1 MGIEQRDRLQQAL
14 DACAERLDSL
24 NRSYPELAS
33 PISQGAVEQWHQTKV
48 SLGLNPGPC
57 EDLESQDKNSDDS
70 LHEARKRAIEL
81 LESNGLEE
89 VQDILQTE
97 HALTLN
103 MPKLVQLIGNTAYRG
118 ALKKDAEL
126 MLHNAITY
134 EQIANL
140 WNDLERPAFG
150 APDWNPRSVSVLL
163 S

>member
-1 MGIEQRDRLQQAL
+1 MEQRDRLQQAL
-14 DACAERLDSL
+14 DACAERLHNL

-33 PISQGAVEQWHQTKV
+33 PISQGAVEQWQQTKAG
-48 SLGLNPGPC
+48 LGLNTGPSG
-57 EDLESQDKNSDDS
+57 DFESQEENSDGS
-70 LHEARKRAIEL
+70 LYEVRKLAIEM

-89 VQDILQTE
+89 VQDMLETE
-97 HALTLN
+97 HALTLSL
-103 MPKLVQLIGNTAYRG
+103 PKLVQLIGNTAYRE
-118 ALKKDAEL
+118 ALKKDGGL

-150 APDWNPRSVSVLL
+150 APDWNSRSVSVLL

>member
-1 MGIEQRDRLQQAL
+1 MPVIPTDETAAATATQTKISAGVFSLKFSGKAEDFSIFAEQFGRVLRLNAVPERDNIDCLL
-14 DACAERLDSL
+14 VCAGD
-24 NRSYPELAS
+24 
-33 PISQGAVEQWHQTKV
+33 QAVEM
-48 SLGLNPGPC
+48 
-57 EDLESQDKNSDDS
+57 
-70 LHEARKRAIEL
+70 

-89 VQDILQTE
+89 VQDILQAE

-103 MPKLVQLIGNTAYRG
+103 MPKLVQLIGNTAYRE
-118 ALKKDAEL
+118 ALKKDGDL

-150 APDWNPRSVSVLL
+150 APDWNSHSVSVLL

>member
-1 MGIEQRDRLQQAL
+1 MEQRERLQQAL

-24 NRSYPELAS
+24 NRSYPDLAS
-33 PISQGAVEQWHQTKV
+33 PISRGAVERWHQTKV
-48 SLGLNPGPC
+48 ILGLNLGPS
-57 EDLESQDKNSDDS
+57 EDSESQEENSDDS
-70 LHEARKRAIEL
+70 LHEARKLAIEL

-89 VQDILQTE
+89 VQNILETE
-97 HALTLN
+97 HALTLS
-103 MPKLVQLIGNTAYRG
+103 MPKLVQLVGNTAYRD

-150 APDWNPRSVSVLL
+150 APDWNARSVSVLL
-163 S
+163 G